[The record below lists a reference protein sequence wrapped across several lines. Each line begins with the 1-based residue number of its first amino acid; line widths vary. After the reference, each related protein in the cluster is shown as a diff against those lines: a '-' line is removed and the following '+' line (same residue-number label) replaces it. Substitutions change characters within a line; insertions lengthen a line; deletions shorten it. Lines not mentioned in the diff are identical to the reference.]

1 MKDKIVV
8 VTGATSG
15 IGQVIC
21 EEVARRG
28 ALAIVTGR
36 NLKKAEEIANTIRES
51 GHLAE
56 ALKIDVSRKEE
67 IKKGFESIL
76 KTHGRIDYLFNN
88 AAILYMGEYH
98 DMTDEQLD
106 QLIDINLKG
115 VAFGMLYAYRIMKE
129 QGSGHL
135 VNIASQAGLMPVPSM
150 AAYSSSKHGVVGLS
164 NSIRIEA
171 EQFNVGVSVACL
183 GLIKSEML
191 SKGTLKGIDKKS
203 AISWMRFKEMDTLEC
218 VHQILADVERNK
230 PYIIVPRYTKILW
243 WVSRTFPRGIQKLVR
258 RSMVEYREMVKKKS

>member
-1 MKDKIVV
+1 MNMKGKVVV

-15 IGQVIC
+15 IGQVLC

-28 ALAIVTGR
+28 ATAIVTGR
-36 NLKKAEEIANTIRES
+36 NLEKAEQIAENIRQA

-67 IKKGFESIL
+67 IQLGLQTIQKKHSQ
-76 KTHGRIDYLFNN
+76 IDYLFNN
-88 AAILYMGEYH
+88 AAILYMGEYFE
-98 DMTDEQLD
+98 MTEEKLD

-115 VAFGMLYAYRIMKE
+115 VAFGMYYAYPIMKE
-129 QGSGHL
+129 QGHGHI

-164 NSIRIEA
+164 NSVRVEA
-171 EQFNVGVSVACL
+171 EPYNVRVSVACL

-191 SKGTLKGIDKKS
+191 QKGELNGIDKGTALK
-203 AISWMRFKEMDTLEC
+203 WMRFKEMDTLDC
-218 VHQILADVERNK
+218 VRQILKNTEKNK
-230 PYIIVPRYTKILW
+230 AYIVVPGYTRLLW
-243 WVSRTFPRGIQKLVR
+243 WISRTFPRGVIKLVR
-258 RSMVEYREMVKKKS
+258 RSMEEYRSMRVG